1 MSQKPKQLLRIPM
14 KYVRDIELGTLHG
27 KQAINIVLPAN
38 SDIGPLL
45 PSELDDLISDLQ
57 AIRRTYLQ

>member
-1 MSQKPKQLLRIPM
+1 MNPKPFQLLRIPL

-27 KQAINIVLPAN
+27 AQAINIVLPHN

-45 PSELDDLISDLQ
+45 PRELDDLISDLQ
-57 AIRRTYLQ
+57 AIRRTYLP